1 MTTNPF
7 KGKRGLSANDYQVF
21 DVADPQTPSS
31 ATNRAWSEKFIRLN
45 DYDPTQSYPAGRF
58 VFRNGRL
65 RRSNDVTTAGIFNES
80 QWDRPLTQMYAST
93 QDDGY
98 TLQNQDL
105 IMANNQSDPI
115 TLYLPDEPLLGYHI
129 EVIDNQGKSNENPI
143 RIETTDGRGIQGGG
157 IASPDYTIQS
167 KFDHVSFYFDGVRW
181 IAKSHDLPSSRT
193 VNGGTHIASAGETIL
208 VRNVSSEDTIIQL
221 PASPYR
227 GCFIRV
233 GDTRP
238 VRTASIQV
246 ESSEYM
252 VNGSEDPDTIKPG
265 DEVTYIFVSTTV
277 GWISSATSKYIPSD
291 WTFVDESSVLKIG
304 SKVLVSSVSGT
315 VELTLPVNGI
325 FEGQSIQVVDYGRAV
340 EANPIS
346 IVSTSNTINGSSDP
360 ITIEIPGESLTLA
373 FVGGEWKTT
382 RVDVVTQDQLAEV
395 LNDIGES
402 LVDITEDID
411 EAIAEIDQKIE
422 TLVTKDQW
430 ESEVFSITKNEQ
442 NIEITVPS
450 QTTLVGSSITP
461 TSEVFVNSV
470 RMIVGIDFSVD
481 YDTSVMVFDEAN
493 PLKLDDIVTIVT
505 FGIERSTPINN

>member
-7 KGKRGLSANDYQVF
+7 KGKRGLSANGFQVL
-21 DVADPQTPSS
+21 DVAAPETPSS
-31 ATNRAWSEKFIRLN
+31 ATPRQWTEKFIRLN
-45 DYDPTQSYPAGRF
+45 DYDLSQSYPAGRF
-58 VFRNGRL
+58 VYRNGRL
-65 RRSNDVTTAGIFNES
+65 RRSNDVTTPGAFNES
-80 QWDRPLTQMYAST
+80 EWDRPLTQMYASIRGN
-93 QDDGY
+93 GY

-115 TLYLPDEPLLGYHI
+115 TLYLPDDPLLGYHI

-181 IAKSHDLPSSRT
+181 IAKSYDLPSSRI
-193 VNGGTHIASAGETIL
+193 VNGGTHLASAGETIL
-208 VRNVSSEDTIIQL
+208 VRNVSSVDDTIIQL
-221 PASPYR
+221 PSSPYR

-238 VRTASIQV
+238 VRTASIRV

-252 VNGSEDPDTIKPG
+252 VNGSEDPDVIKPG
-265 DEVTYIFVSTTV
+265 DEVAYIFVSTTV
-277 GWISSATSKYIPSD
+277 GWISSSTSKYIPSD
-291 WTFVDESSVLKIG
+291 WTFVDESSVLKIN
-304 SKVLVSSVSGT
+304 SKVLVSSVDGD

-325 FEGQSIQVVDYGRAV
+325 FDGQSIQVVDYGRAV

-346 IVSTSNTINGSSDP
+346 IVSTSNTINGSPNP

-402 LVDITEDID
+402 LVNITEDI
-411 EAIAEIDQKIE
+411 EESISELDQKIE
-422 TLVTKDQW
+422 TRVTKDQW

-442 NIEITVPS
+442 NIKITVPP
-450 QTTLVGSSITP
+450 QTTLVASSITP

-481 YDTSVMVFDEAN
+481 YDTSEMMFDEAN

-505 FGIERSTPINN
+505 FGIERSTP